1 MPSAQASGWV
11 ALCCLV
17 IAGFGFLVTHTSSSS
32 SSSAPY
38 SAAAAPVAPAASSAA
53 GAGESHAAAGSAP
66 NNSDQQSEPSASAS
80 SSAPT
85 DVLFI
90 ETGTRYQRST
100 LASQVQNAIQA
111 GVIYSGLAPGSTQS
125 AAASSSSMASASSS
139 GARPLKASPSLQG
152 CVWQLTGGV
161 TPSLVDRAS
170 YDGKPAYIIAVP
182 SQVWVVG
189 LGCTAAHT
197 DVIARV
203 ALKG

>member
-1 MPSAQASGWV
+1 M

-17 IAGFGFLVTHTSSSS
+17 IAGFGFLVTHTSNSS

-53 GAGESHAAAGSAP
+53 GASEGHAAAGSIP
-66 NNSDQQSEPSASAS
+66 NNSDQELEPSASAS
-80 SSAPT
+80 SSAPA

-90 ETGTRYQRST
+90 ETRTRYQPST
-100 LASQVQNAIQA
+100 LASQVQAIIQA
-111 GVIYSGLAPGSTQS
+111 GVIYNGSSTERTQS
-125 AAASSSSMASASSS
+125 AAASTSASTAPASSS
-139 GARPLKASPSLQG
+139 GTLAQKASPSLQG

-161 TPSLVDRAS
+161 RPSLVDKAS

-197 DVIARV
+197 DVIAQ
-203 ALKG
+203 ATLKG